1 MNRYHDAMEHCA
13 PPPELEARLREAVLS
28 AEPEP
33 HLHPAVFRPRGFVR
47 KTVLAAVIAAALT
60 VSAGAVVVANWD
72 AILASRFGAWAAST
86 PMGQAAFQE
95 VQITSVCDDVTL
107 TVRQALVSEKTVY
120 LVLDYQLPD
129 TVDREAVEMAYNSND
144 WEVHTVGLP
153 DIFPYLTGDVS
164 WEDFKAA
171 DQNRWAT
178 LDWTGSLS
186 DNEMVSESTLAD
198 TKLRAG
204 TFAQTESQGYDPDT
218 NTLTYLYS
226 ITMHA
231 TDRDFTT
238 QPLTLVVTPPV
249 LWTDGAPQAVT
260 DHPALVTFLPNAVS
274 QTLHG
279 SFQQDDFY
287 AQVTLSPFA
296 ISVKVG
302 TLSDPLPYQS
312 SGDLMRSTSLVLVDS
327 SILPV
332 MEWSTGPG
340 GGTSSSSTS
349 GHGSVSFTTQ
359 FQDLLDVSQVVAVRV
374 GDVEIPLD

>member
-1 MNRYHDAMEHCA
+1 MNRYHDAMEHCG
-13 PPPELEARLREAVLS
+13 PPPELEERLRKNVLS

-33 HLHPAVFRPRGFVR
+33 QARPAVYRPRGFFR
-47 KTVLAAVIAAALT
+47 KALLAAVLIVALT
-60 VSAGAVVVANWD
+60 VSAGAAVLVHWD
-72 AILASRFGAWAAST
+72 DIFADRFGPDAATT
-86 PMGQAAFQE
+86 PMAEQAFQE
-95 VQITSVCDDVTL
+95 VHVTSVCDDVTV
-107 TVRQALVSEKTVY
+107 TIREALVDGKSIY
-120 LVLDYQLPD
+120 LILDYQLPD
-129 TVDREAVEMAYNSND
+129 TVDPETVEMAYNSND

-186 DNEMVSESTLAD
+186 DNEIVSESTLAD

-279 SFQQDDFY
+279 SFQQDDLY